1 MTRVATVNGLTV
13 MIRITR
19 MAGMTGMTGITGITR
34 MKGDKS
40 VG

>member
-1 MTRVATVNGLTV
+1 MATVNGLAV

-19 MAGMTGMTGITGITR
+19 LAGMTGMTRITGITR

-40 VG
+40 LG

>member
-1 MTRVATVNGLTV
+1 MATVNGLAV

-19 MAGMTGMTGITGITR
+19 LARMTGMTRITGITR

-40 VG
+40 LG